1 MADPKSTIAVACPIC
16 GGDVQFDPTKGKLV
30 CEYCGSEITPEE
42 AQQRYDKEEAKLNSK
57 PSSSQSSDDGWGED
71 EDDMKAF
78 SCSSCGAEMIAEENT
93 AAMICPF
100 CGNSTIV
107 PAQFEGAIRP
117 DCLVPFAFT
126 KDQAISKYKGYY
138 SGKKLLPKSFDAN
151 NHIEEIQGVYVPF
164 WLYDGSASIDARYLA
179 YDRKDHPNEEEII
192 YYRVQRR
199 GTLAFKNVPTDASER
214 MPDDLMD
221 SIEPYDFG
229 KLTDFN
235 ISYLPGFLAEKSNSE
250 EKAELERAEKRIKG
264 SASSL
269 TRQSV
274 KHNGIKD
281 SQEDIDVDFGNRR
294 YVLLPVWYLVTKW
307 NDKTWTFAMN
317 GQTGRFIGDLPI
329 DTGKMIVRLLIS
341 FIVAAFVAFL
351 VTENDISMA
360 VFAGLIASAIVG
372 FISYSSMKP
381 VARAQNANEYVESLD
396 LTLQTEQYD
405 HTEHRKKENR

>member
-1 MADPKSTIAVACPIC
+1 MADPRSTIAVACPIC
-16 GGDVQFDPTKGKLV
+16 GGDVQFDPALGKLV

-42 AQQRYDKEEAKLNSK
+42 AQARYDKEEEKLNEK
-57 PSSSQSSDDGWGED
+57 PSSASSSQDDGWGED
-71 EDDMKAF
+71 SDDMRAF

-107 PAQFEGAIRP
+107 PAQFDGAIRP

-138 SGKKLLPKSFDAN
+138 SGKKLLPKSFDTS
-151 NHIEEIQGVYVPF
+151 NHIEDIQGVYVPF
-164 WLYDGSASIDARYLA
+164 WLYEGSASIDAHYRA
-179 YDRKDHPNEEEII
+179 YDRREHQNETEFI
-192 YYRVQRR
+192 YFNVQRQ
-199 GTLAFKNVPTDASER
+199 GTLDFRNVPTDASER

-229 KLTDFN
+229 KLADFN

-264 SASSL
+264 SVSSL
-269 TRQSV
+269 TRQTVRHDS
-274 KHNGIKD
+274 IKD
-281 SQEDIDVDFGNRR
+281 SQENIRVDFGNRK

-317 GQTGRFIGDLPI
+317 GQTGKFIGDLPI
-329 DTGKMIVRLLIS
+329 DTGKMVARLLIA
-341 FIVAAFVAFL
+341 FAVAALIVYL
-351 VTENDISMA
+351 ITQDITYT
-360 VFAGLIASAIVG
+360 VFGGLIVSAIAG
-372 FISYSSMKP
+372 ATGYASMKP
-381 VARAQNANEYVESLD
+381 VSRAADANNYVEDLKLSLA
-396 LTLQTEQYD
+396 TEQYD
-405 HTEHRKKENR
+405 HTEHRKKQNS